1 MQIVAPQSECPRR
14 TVARKE
20 ASVKLRRYRIKTPT
34 LAVIIS
40 DGVRSTAMVPV
51 DAVVAVQQEV
61 PALNQLID
69 VVWNNQKY
77 SMFAK
82 DLRERCEPVD

>member
-1 MQIVAPQSECPRR
+1 
-14 TVARKE
+14 
-20 ASVKLRRYRIKTPT
+20 
-34 LAVIIS
+34 
-40 DGVRSTAMVPV
+40 MVPV
-51 DAVVAVQQEV
+51 DAVVAVQQDI

-77 SMFAK
+77 SMVAK